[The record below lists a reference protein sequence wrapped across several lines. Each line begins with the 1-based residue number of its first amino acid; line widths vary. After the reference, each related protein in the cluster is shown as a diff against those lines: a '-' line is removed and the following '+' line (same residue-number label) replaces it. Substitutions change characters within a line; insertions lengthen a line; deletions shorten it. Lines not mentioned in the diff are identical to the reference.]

1 MSSLTLNPLTLFFA
15 AAFAITLGL
24 LIRSLFRQAGIQDA
38 IKETT
43 EESSTQMKLWE
54 EFGQHLDEGVALV
67 NDRNEIE
74 YVNSAFAILTGWP
87 NRSAFHQQ
95 LNTIVHLQNDE
106 AQEVPIPTST
116 NSDMLY
122 CIAQDGARTPVHAV
136 KRGLRRPP
144 GYTIAILQNAS
155 AENAE
160 KELRHR
166 LVNLSSFELR
176 APVTAMKGYASM
188 LIDGDAGKVSKE
200 ALDYIKPIFE
210 STETLLTLI
219 NDMASVEELS
229 TKKAQV
235 KKKVIGVNEFLEE
248 VSGRLNKV
256 AEKAE
261 RELSIQPGIS
271 QAKFEIDRDQ
281 IARLLIM
288 LTNTAARTAAPK
300 TTVQLTVEESPRT
313 IDVHLTNQG
322 DPLPKQS
329 QANVFDY
336 VGGRGLDEG
345 IGFYVAKQI
354 IESHHAFVTVNTR
367 AEGNVFVVSLPKVLD
382 TAPTSAPPVTEI
394 EQVEEATGAVG
405 TAERTEKPAVEEAA
419 PSEDAGTGTA
429 VPETTGTP
437 SEPDKTGN

>member
-1 MSSLTLNPLTLFFA
+1 MSSLLVNPVTLFFA
-15 AAFAITLGL
+15 VAFLITLGL

-38 IKETT
+38 ITETT
-43 EESSTQMKLWE
+43 QESSSQMKLWE

-67 NDRNEIE
+67 NDNGSIE
-74 YVNSAFAILTGWP
+74 YVNTAFANLTGWP
-87 NRSAFHQQ
+87 NRSAFHQS
-95 LNTIVHLQNDE
+95 LNAIVHLQNDE
-106 AQEVPIPTST
+106 AEEVPIPTST
-116 NSDMLY
+116 NNDMLY
-122 CIAQDGARTPVHAV
+122 CIAQDGSRTPVHAV
-136 KRGLRRPP
+136 KRSLRRPP
-144 GYTIAILQNAS
+144 GYSIAILQNAS

-200 ALDYIKPIFE
+200 ALGYIKPIFE

-229 TKKAQV
+229 TKKAQA
-235 KKKVIGVNEFLEE
+235 KKKVTGVNDFLGGISERLVE
-248 VSGRLNKV
+248 VAR
-256 AEKAE
+256 KAE
-261 RELSIQPGIS
+261 RSLDVRLGVTPG
-271 QAKFEIDRDQ
+271 KFEIDPDQ
-281 IARLLIM
+281 VTRLLVM
-288 LTNTAARTAAPK
+288 LTNTAARTAK
-300 TTVQLTVEESPRT
+300 QQSTVLLTVEESART
-313 IDVHLTNQG
+313 IDIHLANEG

-367 AEGNVFVVSLPKVLD
+367 AEGNVFVVSLPKIIDEEPEDPPDHVVTPLD
-382 TAPTSAPPVTEI
+382 
-394 EQVEEATGAVG
+394 QVEEV
-405 TAERTEKPAVEEAA
+405 TEASASADSSPTSEESRDVTVEPDDTTP
-419 PSEDAGTGTA
+419 PSE
-429 VPETTGTP
+429 
-437 SEPDKTGN
+437 KTESS